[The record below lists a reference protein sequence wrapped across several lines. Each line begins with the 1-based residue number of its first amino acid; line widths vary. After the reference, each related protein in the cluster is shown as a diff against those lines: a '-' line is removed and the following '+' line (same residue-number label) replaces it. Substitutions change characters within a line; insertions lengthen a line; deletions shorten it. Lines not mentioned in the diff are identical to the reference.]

1 MFRIYTNILF
11 LWKQLRRRNN
21 ERSTNHINFTYLCNH
36 WHSTLVLST
45 ICLGTFLISMK
56 QFNTW
61 VLDTT
66 IYILDF
72 LYRGREF
79 QRFWVLEVIARA
91 PYFAF
96 ISVLHFRESLGLR
109 GEEHIYLMKEHFYQA
124 LNETEHLEEMEL
136 REGNKYWIDRFFAKH
151 LVLFYFWIMVGYYF
165 IDPINAYDI
174 NMKIEKHAFETYVK
188 YSTWHPEDK
197 RIAEIA
203 EDEYQHSKE
212 LQKAMLMIA

>member
-1 MFRIYTNILF
+1 
-11 LWKQLRRRNN
+11 
-21 ERSTNHINFTYLCNH
+21 
-36 WHSTLVLST
+36 
-45 ICLGTFLISMK
+45 MK

-72 LYRGREF
+72 LYRGRDF

-136 REGNKYWIDRFFAKH
+136 RGGNRYWIDRFFAKH
-151 LVLFYFWIMVGYYF
+151 LVLLYYWIMVGYYL
-165 IDPINAYDI
+165 INPINAYDI
-174 NMKIEKHAFETYVK
+174 NMKIEMHAYETYVK
-188 YSTWHPEDK
+188 YSAYHPEDK

-203 EDEYQHSKE
+203 QDEYEHSKE